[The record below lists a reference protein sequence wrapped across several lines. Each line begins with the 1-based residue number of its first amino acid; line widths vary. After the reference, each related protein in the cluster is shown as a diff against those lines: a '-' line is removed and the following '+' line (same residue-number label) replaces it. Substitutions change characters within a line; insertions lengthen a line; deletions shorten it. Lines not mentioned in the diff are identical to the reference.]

1 MRFVLDH
8 PIVFLAIML
17 VVLGTSARLGA
28 RLHHSRGTVAE
39 DKRGEFD
46 LVLGATLTLLS
57 LIVGF
62 SYSMAANRYDQRKNL
77 EEGEA
82 NAIGTAYARVG
93 LLADEDAARL
103 RQLLRDYTTVRVQFY
118 SIRDPK
124 TRRELYAATATQQ
137 SRLWAATVAAA
148 KAAPNVLAAQVVISM
163 NDAINS
169 QSYAQAAAWNRIPS
183 GAWVLL
189 WTIAMVATFMVG
201 YRFHPN
207 TNKRMLMMILPSL
220 IAVSMFL
227 IADIDCPLGGVIRVI
242 PQNLLA
248 LEAALN

>member
-8 PIVFLAIML
+8 PILFLVIML
-17 VVLGTSARLGA
+17 AVLTTTTRIGQHLHQRRGA
-28 RLHHSRGTVAE
+28 LAD

-93 LLADEDAARL
+93 LLADEDTARL
-103 RQLLRDYTTVRVQFY
+103 RALLRDYTTLRVQFY
-118 SIRDPK
+118 TIRDRK
-124 TRRELYAATATQQ
+124 MRQELRADTGAQQ
-137 SRLWAATVAAA
+137 SRLWAATVSAA
-148 KAAPNVLAAQVVISM
+148 KAAPNVLAAQAVISM

-169 QSYAQAAAWNRIPS
+169 QSYAQAAAWNRIPW

-189 WTIAMVATFMVG
+189 WTIAIVATIMVG
-201 YRFHPN
+201 FRFHPN
-207 TNKRMLMMILPSL
+207 TSKRMLMMILPSL

-227 IADIDCPLGGVIRVI
+227 IADIDCPLGGVIRVS

-248 LEAALN
+248 LEASFN

>member
-8 PIVFLAIML
+8 PIVFLVIML
-17 VVLGTSARLGA
+17 VVLGTTTRLGA
-28 RLHHSRGTVAE
+28 YLHQRRGAVLD

-77 EEGEA
+77 EEAEA

-93 LLADEDAARL
+93 LLTDDDAARL
-103 RQLLRDYTTVRVQFY
+103 RALLRDYTTLRVRFY
-118 SIRDPK
+118 TTRDPK
-124 TRRELYAATATQQ
+124 VRHELYAATAAQQ
-137 SRLWAATVAAA
+137 SKLWAVTVAAA
-148 KAAPNVLAAQVVISM
+148 KAAPSVLAAQAVISM

-169 QSYAQAAAWNRIPS
+169 QSYAQAAAWNRIPP

-189 WTIAMVATFMVG
+189 WTIAIVATIMVG
-201 YRFHPN
+201 YRFYPN
-207 TNKRMLMMILPSL
+207 TRKHRLMLVLPSL
-220 IAVSMFL
+220 LAVSMFL
-227 IADIDCPLGGVIRVI
+227 IADIDCPLGGVIRVS

-248 LEAALN
+248 LAASLN